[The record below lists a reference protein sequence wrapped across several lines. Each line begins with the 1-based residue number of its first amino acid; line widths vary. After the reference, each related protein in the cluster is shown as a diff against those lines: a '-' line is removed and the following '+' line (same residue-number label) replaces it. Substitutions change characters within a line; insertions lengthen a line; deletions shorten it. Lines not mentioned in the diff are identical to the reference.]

1 MNPFWGEPGW
11 EEREVGFE
19 VGCRAKQEPQKDRVR
34 CVTSHVYVCITAR
47 ACSYEGTL
55 KHLFDEIEKDKMRH
69 RQAAAGAAEP
79 VDGKARL
86 EAATLRILSVLEENL
101 ETKGKL
107 YKDLSQTQFFLMNNK
122 HYIMRSIRK

>member
-1 MNPFWGEPGW
+1 M
-11 EEREVGFE
+11 
-19 VGCRAKQEPQKDRVR
+19 CHLS
-34 CVTSHVYVCITAR
+34 CVLVQRITAL